1 VVVDLLVISGS
12 RIWQLMYTNRLN
24 PVCVVLLQRV
34 RASAAI
40 VIVAETGQY
49 SRLDSA
55 NWHCQD
61 FLTLAF
67 SFSLP

>member
-1 VVVDLLVISGS
+1 MLPPGS
-12 RIWQLMYTNRLN
+12 RNCQLMYTNR
-24 PVCVVLLQRV
+24 PYSICVLSLQRAK
-34 RASAAI
+34 ASAAI
-40 VIVAETGQY
+40 FIVAKIGQY